1 MTEAFRKRS
10 LPACERAEDLL
21 SQMTLDEKLAQLG
34 GAWASRLFT
43 EGRLDRDRA
52 FAELGKGIGHVT
64 RISAETGLRP
74 HRTAAVANEIQKFL
88 VEETRLGIPAIV
100 HEESTA
106 GFCARGATQFP
117 QAIGLAATFDPDLV
131 EEVAAVIA
139 SQLAAVGARQTLAPV
154 LDVARD
160 PRWGRIE
167 ETYGEDPYLC
177 SRMGVSYVRGIQGL
191 GLSTGV
197 AATAKHFVAH
207 GISEGGRNHAP
218 VYAGARE
225 LREVHAAPFRAVIHE
240 ADVASVMNA
249 YHSIDGLP
257 CGGSREILD
266 DLLRKELGFDG
277 VVVADYWTLHFLITH
292 HSVAIDEADAG
303 RVGIEAGIDVE
314 LPAFSC
320 YKRLT
325 AMVGETVP
333 LELVDRS
340 VLRGLKLKFELGL
353 FENPFVDAQRAP
365 ECFDTVEQRAL
376 ARSCAQKSVVL
387 LENDGV
393 LPLTRATRV
402 ALIGPAADDGRLM
415 LGDYHYP
422 AHTEIFEPGA
432 NGLPTA
438 GGLSS
443 DDEDLVHVEI
453 VTLLQGLRNADINIV
468 YSRGCSIDAD
478 DASGIADAVHAA
490 NNAEVAIVCVG
501 GRSGL
506 GLGDTTGEM
515 RDSCTLALPG
525 PQGDL
530 VDAVLGTGTPTVL
543 VLISGRPLVLGEFA
557 DRASA
562 VVQAWVPGEE
572 AGNALADVLFGLV
585 SPSGRLPV
593 SMPRSVGQLPSHSG
607 HRSGGD
613 RSQVHGEYVEGPVAP
628 RWPFGHGLTYAIFD
642 YSDLVVVPESPGVGE
657 KITVSFTLTN
667 VGSVEAVEVVQC
679 YLRDAMASV
688 VRPIRQLAGFC
699 RVPLHPGESARVT
712 FDFDGGVL
720 AFYDTEMLH
729 IAEPGTTVV
738 MVGASSVDVRLE
750 KAIEVVGSVVAVD
763 ANSVRPATCSVVFD
777 NP

>member
-1 MTEAFRKRS
+1 MTEAFRDRS
-10 LPACERAEDLL
+10 LPSSERAKDLL
-21 SQMTLDEKLAQLG
+21 TRMTLDEKLAQLG
-34 GAWASRLFT
+34 GAWASRLFV
-43 EGRLDRDRA
+43 EGHLDRDRA
-52 FAELGKGIGHVT
+52 FAELGEGIGHVT

-74 HRTAAVANEIQKFL
+74 HRTAAIANEIQRYL

-154 LDVARD
+154 LDIARD

-177 SRMGVSYVRGIQGL
+177 SRMGVAYVRGIQGV

-218 VYAGARE
+218 VHVGARE
-225 LREVHAAPFRAVIHE
+225 LREVHAAPFRAAIHE

-257 CGGSREILD
+257 CGGSREIVD

-303 RVGIEAGIDVE
+303 RIGIEAGIDVE

-320 YKRLT
+320 YKRL
-325 AMVGETVP
+325 AGMVGEIVP

-340 VLRGLKLKFELGL
+340 VLRGLELKFALGL
-353 FENPFVDAQRAP
+353 FENPFVDVQRAP

-376 ARSCAQKSVVL
+376 ARRCAQRSVVL

-393 LPLTRATRV
+393 LPLARSTRV
-402 ALIGPAADDGRLM
+402 ALVGPAADDWRLM

-422 AHTEIFEPGA
+422 AHTEIFEHAA

-438 GGLSS
+438 GGLSNE
-443 DDEDLVHVEI
+443 DEDLAHVEI
-453 VTLLQGLRNADINIV
+453 VTLLQGLSNADISV
-468 YSRGCSIDAD
+468 AYSQGCTVDGD
-478 DASGIADAVHAA
+478 DASGIADAVLAA
-490 NNAEVAIVCVG
+490 SNAEVAIVCVG

-525 PQGDL
+525 LQGDL
-530 VDAVLGTGTPTVL
+530 VDAVLGTGTPTVV
-543 VLISGRPLVLGEFA
+543 VLISGRPLVLGDFA
-557 DRASA
+557 DRAVA
-562 VVQAWVPGEE
+562 VLQAWVPGEE

-593 SMPRSVGQLPSHSG
+593 SMPRTVGQLPSHSG

-628 RWPFGHGLTYAIFD
+628 RWPFGHGLTYAMFD
-642 YSDLVVVPESPGVGE
+642 YSDLVVVPEFPGVGE
-657 KITVSFTLTN
+657 EITVSFTLTN
-667 VGSVEAVEVVQC
+667 VGSVEAAEVVQC
-679 YLRDAMASV
+679 YLRDAVASV
-688 VRPIRQLAGFC
+688 VRPIRQLVGFC
-699 RVPLHPGESARVT
+699 HVLLAPGESARLT
-712 FDFDGGVL
+712 FDLDGGVL
-720 AFYDTEMLH
+720 AFYDAEMLH

-750 KAIEVVGSVVAVD
+750 KAIEVVGSVVAVE
-763 ANSVRPATCSVVFD
+763 ANFVRPATCSVVFG